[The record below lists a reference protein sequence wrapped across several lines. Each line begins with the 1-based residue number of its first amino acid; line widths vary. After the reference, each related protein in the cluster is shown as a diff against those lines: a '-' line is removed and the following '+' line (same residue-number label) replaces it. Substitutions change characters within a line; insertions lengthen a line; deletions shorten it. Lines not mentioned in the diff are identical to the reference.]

1 MKRTHALLVI
11 VATFFALFW
20 PCLVR
25 GFVIYPHD
33 NAQEMGLSRETPDR
47 WPSNH
52 KFSDTSSFY
61 VPEVNEHLHGDHEA
75 WLATWNPHVEL
86 GRPLGQVSGFSPAF
100 LLTRVLAWTT
110 DDAFVLLTRITLV
123 TFLLAALFA
132 YLFLE
137 ELGVRVEVACGVA
150 CALVLGPYSTYWIT
164 CVLFA
169 AGWCWT
175 FLLLWL
181 AASFAR
187 APSAWK
193 GLGIAFGAHA
203 LLMTSYPQQI
213 VWHLYALVPF
223 AVVRAWKSG
232 GARVAKLVGLGAC
245 ALLGVAA
252 ALPVYADLA
261 LAAQRSTRG
270 AADHT
275 FFLQTLTGMNGTGEP
290 WLFLAQLFDPFWIG
304 DPMNESR
311 AFSGVTLTPF
321 LCAGLALACVGGAL
335 RKCWGWLVLV
345 AAGIAMAFS
354 KELYFVGVD
363 YLGLSFSRYTPMAG
377 ALIPAAVAAA
387 YGFDAA
393 LSRKEGGRL
402 AWCCACIPP
411 IAIAVVSYA
420 VRPAP
425 FVLGWVVLGVLVYV
439 ATIAAVATKRAW
451 PLAALGVLAALAWG
465 RAEIL
470 MRPRDSIATT
480 SPFVEDL
487 KSRVKGARYAGAGD
501 VVSRLLPPNQESVL
515 GLSSIHSFNSL
526 SSRAYQDW
534 VTRVSETGTRTYGR
548 QFRKITSAAKLG
560 DGELALAGVGVI
572 ASEIALE
579 SPAVERVGE
588 FGSVTFYKPRE
599 APVFTAIFARFTRD
613 ADGVRVEDDAA
624 QRRFAG
630 TINPQ
635 DDYLRIGFA
644 PTTSEELLFVS
655 QQHHP
660 QWRASADGRE
670 LETVVV
676 NGFYQGVIVPAGVS
690 EVKLVF
696 QPWSLW
702 MWIPQ
707 LAFVL
712 AALVCAWFTLR
723 ARSA

>member
-1 MKRTHALLVI
+1 
-11 VATFFALFW
+11 
-20 PCLVR
+20 
-25 GFVIYPHD
+25 
-33 NAQEMGLSRETPDR
+33 
-47 WPSNH
+47 
-52 KFSDTSSFY
+52 
-61 VPEVNEHLHGDHEA
+61 
-75 WLATWNPHVEL
+75 
-86 GRPLGQVSGFSPAF
+86 
-100 LLTRVLAWTT
+100 
-110 DDAFVLLTRITLV
+110 
-123 TFLLAALFA
+123 
-132 YLFLE
+132 
-137 ELGVRVEVACGVA
+137 
-150 CALVLGPYSTYWIT
+150 
-164 CVLFA
+164 
-169 AGWCWT
+169 
-175 FLLLWL
+175 
-181 AASFAR
+181 
-187 APSAWK
+187 
-193 GLGIAFGAHA
+193 
-203 LLMTSYPQQI
+203 
-213 VWHLYALVPF
+213 
-223 AVVRAWKSG
+223 
-232 GARVAKLVGLGAC
+232 
-245 ALLGVAA
+245 
-252 ALPVYADLA
+252 
-261 LAAQRSTRG
+261 
-270 AADHT
+270 
-275 FFLQTLTGMNGTGEP
+275 
-290 WLFLAQLFDPFWIG
+290 
-304 DPMNESR
+304 
-311 AFSGVTLTPF
+311 
-321 LCAGLALACVGGAL
+321 
-335 RKCWGWLVLV
+335 
-345 AAGIAMAFS
+345 
-354 KELYFVGVD
+354 
-363 YLGLSFSRYTPMAG
+363 
-377 ALIPAAVAAA
+377 
-387 YGFDAA
+387 
-393 LSRKEGGRL
+393 
-402 AWCCACIPP
+402 
-411 IAIAVVSYA
+411 
-420 VRPAP
+420 
-425 FVLGWVVLGVLVYV
+425 
-439 ATIAAVATKRAW
+439 
-451 PLAALGVLAALAWG
+451 VLAALAWG

-572 ASEIALE
+572 ASEIPLE

-613 ADGVRVEDDAA
+613 ADGVRVENDPA

-635 DDYLRIGFA
+635 DDYLRIGVA

-712 AALVCAWFTLR
+712 AALVCAADAARDERVVALAGAWPARAMPVLALVLAVAALAWRGEAARQRHAQFERLALPGARLLRMEPARAAVYRELVAALAGADYVVTTFRGNSLALWRGAKDVSPADFSSWPLRLAPAAEQARVTAALQSARRPMVVRRRGAAEEASAPGAVDWIERHFAPSREIGPYTLLER
-723 ARSA
+723 REDAAP